1 MLNQTR
7 YECRPCK
14 QGPSIRLLWPI
25 RPTSQFSGTI
35 YCDRCG
41 RAPTLV
47 AEPEVVQTVWG
58 RVEVPA
64 ERAAVA

>member
-1 MLNQTR
+1 MLNQDR

-14 QGPSIRLLWPI
+14 QGPSVWRMWPI
-25 RPTSQFSGTI
+25 RLNGRLFGEI
-35 YCDRCG
+35 YCDQCG
-41 RAPTLV
+41 RPPTRV
-47 AEPEVVQTVWG
+47 DEPEVVQTVWG

>member
-25 RPTSQFSGTI
+25 RVNSQLAGEI

-41 RAPTLV
+41 GKPVRV
-47 AEPEVVQTVWG
+47 DEPEVVQTVWG

>member
-14 QGPSIRLLWPI
+14 QGPSPLELWPI
-25 RPTSQFSGTI
+25 RLTNGTI
-35 YCDRCG
+35 YCDRCW
-41 RAPTLV
+41 RAPVRV

>member
-1 MLNQTR
+1 MLNQDR

-14 QGPSIRLLWPI
+14 QGPSVWSLWPI
-25 RPTSQFSGTI
+25 RRVSKFRCQI

>member
-7 YECRPCK
+7 YECRRCK
-14 QGPSIRLLWPI
+14 QGPSAWQLWPI
-25 RPTSQFSGTI
+25 RPNGCEI

-41 RAPTLV
+41 RAPV
-47 AEPEVVQTVWG
+47 RVDEPEVVQTVWG

>member
-25 RPTSQFSGTI
+25 RRNSCEI

>member
-1 MLNQTR
+1 MLNQDR

-25 RPTSQFSGTI
+25 RLTNRLFGGI

-64 ERAAVA
+64 ERDAVA